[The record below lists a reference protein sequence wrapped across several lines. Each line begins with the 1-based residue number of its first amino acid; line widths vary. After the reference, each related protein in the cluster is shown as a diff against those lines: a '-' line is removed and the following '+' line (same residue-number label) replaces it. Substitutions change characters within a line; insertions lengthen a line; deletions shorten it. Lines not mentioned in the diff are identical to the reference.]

1 MKLLLLYLSLAIAVS
16 ANSQFCFYPEEKE
29 ALYSRSMQ
37 LINPTHANWVRS
49 TSSRIQSGRLDVSDV
64 QAETRKYAVLGKM
77 GESDIEALAFL
88 VLMEASKS
96 AQEDLKSIMAQ
107 VKASNEKRKKMRAA
121 LNALKSGQ
129 SGIRYNTQLDSLKR
143 AGGFIATNN
152 PGRISAVA
160 IKPLTKA
167 DIDTAL
173 DQMKND
179 LDSMSEMGE
188 MESLRLQMAMDR
200 MSKMMS
206 TLSNLLKKIAGTAE
220 QITQNLK

>member
-1 MKLLLLYLSLAIAVS
+1 MKHLLLYLSLATAVS
-16 ANSQFCFYPEEKE
+16 AHSQFCFYPEEKE

-49 TSSRIQSGRLDVSDV
+49 TSGRIQSGRLDVSDV

-77 GESDIEALAFL
+77 GESDIEALAFF